1 VLLEATMVMLARTH
15 ANSILLT
22 MAATMVA
29 VARVL
34 LPGHNHTRLLSSS
47 DRLFARF
54 LRRWRVAAH
63 SPHRTRHTVARTEPQ
78 RRLWGAPMASVVDA
92 GGAGASCRGS
102 STSP

>member
-1 VLLEATMVMLARTH
+1 MVALVRVCAVSVFAMITFTTTTATARIVRPGAFPRTVCTSLLRAVLGVVLLEATMIMLARTH

-54 LRRWRVAAH
+54 LRR
-63 SPHRTRHTVARTEPQ
+63 
-78 RRLWGAPMASVVDA
+78 
-92 GGAGASCRGS
+92 
-102 STSP
+102 